1 MATGTN
7 EGNLVYKSRK
17 LVKLLTEGEVDSLLA
32 VAARDPFHD
41 AVIKTFYMCG
51 LRVSELVSLPS
62 QILKANSDMIFI
74 TGKGGR
80 ERMVPFPPVVRDCL
94 MNCKPGAQY
103 IFPKGN
109 GHISRQAI
117 LNIIKE
123 LAQSAGIRQTVTP
136 HQLRHSF
143 ATHMLEGGADLV
155 SLMLLL
161 GHSDI
166 STTEKYLHV
175 RTKHLIETIK
185 KHPLA
190 RENNGTNTL

>member
-17 LVKLLTEGEVDSLLA
+17 LVKLLTEGEVDSLLV

-41 AVIKTFYMCG
+41 AIIKTLYMCG

-62 QILKANSDMIFI
+62 QILRANSDMIFI

-80 ERMVPFPPVVRDCL
+80 
-94 MNCKPGAQY
+94 
-103 IFPKGN
+103 
-109 GHISRQAI
+109 
-117 LNIIKE
+117 E

-190 RENNGTNTL
+190 RENNGTSTL